1 MSYYLK
7 KHWKPILLLLTLTVV
22 VQLVSA
28 SFSLMAMQAFDALL
42 ASNLYGFLFWCAVE
56 VAGWGLYWV
65 IRALRDWS

>member
-56 VAGWGLYWV
+56 VAG
-65 IRALRDWS
+65 

>member
-28 SFSLMAMQAFDALL
+28 SFSLMAMQA
-42 ASNLYGFLFWCAVE
+42 
-56 VAGWGLYWV
+56 
-65 IRALRDWS
+65 